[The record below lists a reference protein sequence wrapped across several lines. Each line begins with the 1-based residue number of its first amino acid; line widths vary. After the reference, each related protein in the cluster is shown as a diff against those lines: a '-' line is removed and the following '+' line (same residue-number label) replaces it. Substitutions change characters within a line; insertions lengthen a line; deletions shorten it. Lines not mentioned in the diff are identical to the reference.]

1 MLEGRDGGG
10 NSARL
15 RRVISDYRAIDAL
28 AAPLATAGDA
38 SSAARPEQLTV
49 YGAEWCRDCRR
60 SKAVLDVRRVSYV
73 YVDLAAH
80 PTRADEAEAL
90 TGRKTIPVLVFPDGE
105 QLVEPTNAELCAKLD
120 RAGL

>member
-1 MLEGRDGGG
+1 M
-10 NSARL
+10 
-15 RRVISDYRAIDAL
+15 ISDDIAIDLLVAPVK
-28 AAPLATAGDA
+28 AAGEAPSID
-38 SSAARPEQLTV
+38 RPERLTV

-60 SKAVLDVRRVSYV
+60 SKAVLDVRRVDYV

-80 PTRADEAEAL
+80 PARADEAEAL

-120 RAGL
+120 RSGL

>member
-1 MLEGRDGGG
+1 M
-10 NSARL
+10 
-15 RRVISDYRAIDAL
+15 ISDDYAIDAF
-28 AAPLATAGDA
+28 AAPRATAGSV
-38 SSAARPEQLTV
+38 SSIARPEQLTV

-60 SKAVLDVRRVSYV
+60 SKAVLDVRRVDYV
-73 YVDLAAH
+73 YVDLAAQ
-80 PTRADEAEAL
+80 PARADEAEAL

>member
-1 MLEGRDGGG
+1 M
-10 NSARL
+10 
-15 RRVISDYRAIDAL
+15 ISEALAIDSFL
-28 AAPLATAGDA
+28 APLAAAGDA
-38 SSAARPEQLTV
+38 PSIARPEQLTV

-60 SKAVLDVRRVSYV
+60 SKAVLDIRRVRYV

-80 PTRADEAEAL
+80 PHRADEAEAL

-105 QLVEPTNAELCAKLD
+105 HLVEPTNAELCAKLD

>member
-1 MLEGRDGGG
+1 M
-10 NSARL
+10 
-15 RRVISDYRAIDAL
+15 ISDSLALDVL
-28 AAPLATAGDA
+28 AAPRATAGDTT
-38 SSAARPEQLTV
+38 SIARPQQLTV

-73 YVDLAAH
+73 YVDLAAD

-90 TGRKTIPVLVFPDGE
+90 TGRKTIPVLVFPDGS

>member
-1 MLEGRDGGG
+1 
-10 NSARL
+10 
-15 RRVISDYRAIDAL
+15 VISDALVIDAF
-28 AAPLATAGDA
+28 AAPVAAAGGA
-38 SSAARPEQLTV
+38 PSIARPEQLTV

-73 YVDLAAH
+73 YVDLVAQ
-80 PTRADEAEAL
+80 PERADEAEAL

>member
-1 MLEGRDGGG
+1 
-10 NSARL
+10 
-15 RRVISDYRAIDAL
+15 VISEAFAVSAL
-28 AAPLATAGDA
+28 AAPRAAAGDA
-38 SSAARPEQLTV
+38 PSTARPERLTV

-73 YVDLAAH
+73 YVDLVAE
-80 PTRADEAEAL
+80 PDRADEAEAL

>member
-1 MLEGRDGGG
+1 M
-10 NSARL
+10 
-15 RRVISDYRAIDAL
+15 ISDYLASDAF
-28 AAPLATAGDA
+28 AAPLATAGVA
-38 SSAARPEQLTV
+38 PSAARPEQLTV

-73 YVDLAAH
+73 YVDLAAQ
-80 PTRADEAEAL
+80 PARADEAEAL

>member
-1 MLEGRDGGG
+1 
-10 NSARL
+10 
-15 RRVISDYRAIDAL
+15 VISDDLVIDAL
-28 AAPLATAGDA
+28 AAPLAAAGDGP
-38 SSAARPEQLTV
+38 STARPERLTV

-73 YVDLAAH
+73 YVDLAAQ
-80 PTRADEAEAL
+80 PDRADEAEAL
-90 TGRKTIPVLVFPDGE
+90 TGQKTIPVLVFPDGE

>member
-1 MLEGRDGGG
+1 M
-10 NSARL
+10 
-15 RRVISDYRAIDAL
+15 ISDISIDVSVAPL
-28 AAPLATAGDA
+28 SAAAAAPSIG
-38 SSAARPEQLTV
+38 RPERLTV

-60 SKAVLDVRRVSYV
+60 SKAVLDVRRVDYV

>member
-1 MLEGRDGGG
+1 MKI
-10 NSARL
+10 SARL
-15 RRVISDYRAIDAL
+15 PRVISDISIDAV
-28 AAPLATAGDA
+28 AAPWTA
-38 SSAARPEQLTV
+38 AAAPSVDRPERLTV

-60 SKAVLDVRRVSYV
+60 SKAVLDVRRVDYV

-105 QLVEPTNAELCAKLD
+105 HLVEPTNAELAAKLD
-120 RAGL
+120 RCGL